1 MCKIKCQHSKLIYS
15 NGIMYF
21 TSKKKKK
28 KTKTQK
34 YSTYVKQGILFPG
47 L

>member
-21 TSKKKKK
+21 TSKKKKT
-28 KTKTQK
+28 TKTQK

>member
-28 KTKTQK
+28 NKTQK
-34 YSTYVKQGILFPG
+34 YSTYVKQGMLFPG